1 MKFEKYPGEIAETL
15 YNLSADMDAMDYEEE
30 KEQELMDLTNALYD
44 LKAICENEH
53 NQDYWRT
60 LWKALEM
67 LQ

>member
-1 MKFEKYPGEIAETL
+1 MKFEKYPEEIAKTL
-15 YNLSADMDAMDYEEE
+15 YDLSADMDAQDYEEQ
-30 KEQELMDLTNALYD
+30 KEEELKDLTNALYD

-53 NQDYWRT
+53 NQNYWRT

>member
-1 MKFEKYPGEIAETL
+1 MKFEKYPEEIAKTL
-15 YNLSADMDAMDYEEE
+15 YNLSADIDAQDYEEQ
-30 KEQELMDLTNALYD
+30 KEEELKDLTNALYD

>member
-1 MKFEKYPGEIAETL
+1 MKFEKYPEEIAKTL
-15 YNLSADMDAMDYEEE
+15 YDLSADMDAQDYKEQKEEE
-30 KEQELMDLTNALYD
+30 LRDLTNALYD